1 MKALLITLFLF
12 LSLQA
17 NELSSLESLLHKVE
31 VENSQK
37 EQMNA
42 QREKAF
48 FQDLENSKKLLSE
61 AKKALNKEKATTKK
75 LKHEFE
81 VLSQKIEKQESLLE
95 SKKGELSEI
104 FATIRLE
111 SRDLASALKSS
122 MVSSEEPSREAYLE
136 KLSRT
141 HVLPSIEEIKQFWL
155 IYFNELVKSG
165 EISTYEAEVIRI
177 DGSIHKEKVTRLGLF
192 SAYSDNE
199 YIRFDTLQAKMSEL
213 LRQPSSDKVA
223 MIQAFDTTNSIVPI
237 VIDPTRG
244 VLFSMLKE
252 RATILERVDMGGV
265 IGYIILSLGALILL
279 FALFRLAVLIRIEI
293 NINREKKEKL
303 HSENNPLGR
312 ILRKFEKS
320 QHADIDTIESK
331 LDAAILKELPSIQ
344 SGLSLIKLVAAV
356 APLLGLLGTVTGMIE
371 TFQAITL
378 FGSGDAK
385 LMASGISQAL
395 MTTVLGLVVA
405 IPTLFIHS
413 LLNSRSKRIMEVL
426 TQQSSALLADEF
438 EKRAQK

>member
-1 MKALLITLFLF
+1 MKLLSLLFVLLYTLNATDITSLEALL
-12 LSLQA
+12 Q
-17 NELSSLESLLHKVE
+17 KVE
-31 VENSQK
+31 VENAQK
-37 EQMNA
+37 KVLNKE
-42 QREKAF
+42 REKAF
-48 FQDLENSKKLLSE
+48 FQDLENSKKLLKE
-61 AKKALNKEKATTKK
+61 AQSNLKNEKHETKK
-75 LKHEFE
+75 LKAEFE
-81 VLSQKIEKQESLLE
+81 KLNTIIEKNEKKLE
-95 SKKGELSEI
+95 AQKGELSEI

-122 MVSSEEPSREAYLE
+122 MVSSQEPAREAFLE
-136 KLSRT
+136 TLSQGKQ
-141 HVLPSIEEIKQFWL
+141 LPGIDKIKQFWL

-165 EISTYEAEVIRI
+165 EISTYEADVINI
-177 DGSIHKEKVTRLGLF
+177 DGSIAVEKITRLGLF

-199 YIRFDTLQAKMSEL
+199 YIRFDTLQGKMSEL
-213 LRQPSSDKVA
+213 LRQPSAKEVD
-223 MIQAFDTTNSIVPI
+223 MIAKFDSSTAITPI

-265 IGYIILSLGALILL
+265 IGYIILTLGALILL
-279 FALFRLAVLIRIEI
+279 FALFRLVVLTSMEI
-293 NINREKKEKL
+293 KISKEQKATT
-303 HSENNPLGR
+303 HSSSNPLGR
-312 ILRKFEKS
+312 ILLSFDNNKNS
-320 QHADIDTIESK
+320 DIDTIESK
-331 LDAAILKELPSIQ
+331 MDTAVLKELPSIV

-413 LLNSRSKRIMEVL
+413 LLHSRSKRIMEVL
-426 TQQSSALLADEF
+426 TQQSSALIATEF
-438 EKRAQK
+438 EKRAS